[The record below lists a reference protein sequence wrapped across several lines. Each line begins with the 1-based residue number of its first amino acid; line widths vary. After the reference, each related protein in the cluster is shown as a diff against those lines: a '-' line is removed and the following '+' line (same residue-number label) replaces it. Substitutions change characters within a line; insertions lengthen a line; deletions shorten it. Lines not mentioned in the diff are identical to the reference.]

1 MTWETVV
8 GLEIHAQLSCAS
20 KIFSPAP
27 AAYCD
32 APNRQVREV
41 DCGMPGALPVLN
53 RAAVALAIRLGLA
66 LESEIC
72 RVSEFARKHYFY
84 PDLPKG
90 YQISQFEY
98 PLLRGGRL
106 AIPSAGG
113 EKNIGITRAHLEEDA
128 GKLLHDA
135 DGGSGADLNRAGAPL
150 LEIVSEPELTG
161 AADAVSYARTMHQ
174 LVRWLGICDGNMQEG
189 SFRIDANISVRSA
202 GAPLGV
208 RCEIKNLNSFRFL
221 EQALEYEKA
230 RQIEV
235 LESGGEVAQE
245 TRLFDSA
252 RGLTRAMRDKEDA
265 HDYRYF
271 PDPDLPPLAVAE
283 EWIAEIRA
291 EMPELPRA
299 RRARFARDFA
309 LPEYVCGVLTSS
321 RDLADYYER
330 TAAAFAADG
339 APKNAKLCANWICGE
354 LSALLNK
361 HDLGAAESR
370 ISPAHLAGLLRRLA
384 AGDISAPTAK
394 TVLEKMW
401 DGGETADAIVK
412 REGLEQ
418 IGGDELETIA
428 AEVVAAH
435 SAQAQQFRG
444 GKEKLFG
451 FFVGQMMKASGG
463 RANPA
468 KAGEILRRKLSGA
481 GETPE

>member
-1 MTWETVV
+1 MKWETVV

-20 KIFSPAP
+20 KIFSPAA

-32 APNRQVREV
+32 SPNRQVREV

-53 RAAVALAIRLGLA
+53 RAAVSLAIRLGLA
-66 LESEIC
+66 LESEVC

-98 PLLRGGRL
+98 PLLRGGHL
-106 AIPSAGG
+106 AIPYADG

-135 DGGSGADLNRAGAPL
+135 EGGSGADLNRAGAPL

-161 AADAVSYARTMHQ
+161 AADAVNYAKTMHQ
-174 LVRWLGICDGNMQEG
+174 LVRWLEVCDGNMQEG
-189 SFRIDANISVRSA
+189 SFRMDANISVRLA

-221 EQALEYEKA
+221 EQALEYERA

-252 RGLTRAMRDKEDA
+252 RGRTRAMRDKEDA

-271 PDPDLPPLAVAE
+271 PDPDLPPLSVSE
-283 EWIAEIRA
+283 EWIAAIRG

-299 RRARFARDFA
+299 RRARFARDFS
-309 LPEYVCGVLTSS
+309 LSGYVCGVLTSS
-321 RDLADYYER
+321 RELADYFEQ
-330 TAAAFAADG
+330 TAAAFADG
-339 APKNAKLCANWICGE
+339 GETNAKLCANWICGE
-354 LSALLNK
+354 VSALLNK
-361 HDLGAAESR
+361 NDIGAAESR
-370 ISPAHLAGLLRRLA
+370 ITPQHLAGLLRRLSDD
-384 AGDISAPTAK
+384 DISAPTAK

-401 DGGETADAIVK
+401 DGGESADAIIK
-412 REGLEQ
+412 REGLQQ
-418 IGGDELETIA
+418 IGGDDELQTLA
-428 AEVVAAH
+428 AEVVSAH
-435 SAQAQQFRG
+435 PAQVRQFRE

-451 FFVGQMMKASGG
+451 FFVGQVMKASGG

-468 KAGEILRRKLSGA
+468 KAGEVLRRLLS
-481 GETPE
+481 EESSE